1 MAYLTEPIPG
11 GVAPMPPLTW
21 NTFEEYVNTTV
32 SHFQR
37 VFNNDTLKPGQFST
51 RDLCTNS
58 YGMRHDMAMPF
69 EIAEHDVV
77 DYLIRMPAAMFFGQG
92 MRTFAV
98 NFLTSNATRRMEFQP
113 WQWCQHDLVLTIPIG
128 DFAFGL
134 KKPNLMNTP
143 SGGPRVLWKSYY
155 RHYRVLL
162 SNLQRIGIAPEYVR
176 YQIVVGEPTYAILC
190 DPIVA
195 FGMALDTW
203 LGVAYRALAIIGVT
217 QFQDVWLYISG
228 CMYMSQCVRQDD
240 RDDILPNY
248 RFVYV
253 CFGFLSKRIFSSVV
267 KWRRWEASFAPVDP
281 ALLSICAYLYSGPLL
296 SVMGSTRLVSL
307 FYQLWG
313 IFLPPDRRDQAVE
326 GITATIAVSVLMCLL
341 PLLFPLTLLSTT
353 NNMETAQIQS
363 VALL

>member
-69 EIAEHDVV
+69 EIAEHDV
-77 DYLIRMPAAMFFGQG
+77 
-92 MRTFAV
+92 
-98 NFLTSNATRRMEFQP
+98 
-113 WQWCQHDLVLTIPIG
+113 
-128 DFAFGL
+128 
-134 KKPNLMNTP
+134 
-143 SGGPRVLWKSYY
+143 VLWKSYY

-326 GITATIAVSVLMCLL
+326 GITGIES
-341 PLLFPLTLLSTT
+341 PLKKSH
-353 NNMETAQIQS
+353 
-363 VALL
+363 

>member
-128 DFAFGL
+128 DFCVWIEET
-134 KKPNLMNTP
+134 KPHEYTVWGAASAMEE
-143 SGGPRVLWKSYY
+143 
-155 RHYRVLL
+155 LL
-162 SNLQRIGIAPEYVR
+162 SPLPCPFVKFTTHWDCPRTLSSDYCSVR
-176 YQIVVGEPTYAILC
+176 T
-190 DPIVA
+190 
-195 FGMALDTW
+195 
-203 LGVAYRALAIIGVT
+203 
-217 QFQDVWLYISG
+217 
-228 CMYMSQCVRQDD
+228 
-240 RDDILPNY
+240 N
-248 RFVYV
+248 
-253 CFGFLSKRIFSSVV
+253 
-267 KWRRWEASFAPVDP
+267 
-281 ALLSICAYLYSGPLL
+281 
-296 SVMGSTRLVSL
+296 VS
-307 FYQLWG
+307 
-313 IFLPPDRRDQAVE
+313 P
-326 GITATIAVSVLMCLL
+326 
-341 PLLFPLTLLSTT
+341 PLTLSPYSSLDY
-353 NNMETAQIQS
+353 E
-363 VALL
+363 